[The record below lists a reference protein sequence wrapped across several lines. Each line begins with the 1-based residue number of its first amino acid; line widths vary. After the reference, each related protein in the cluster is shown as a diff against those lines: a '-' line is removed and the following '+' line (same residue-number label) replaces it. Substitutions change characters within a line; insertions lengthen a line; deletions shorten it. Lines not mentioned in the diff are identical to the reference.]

1 MTRTKYTSI
10 EKIAEQRRA
19 AKSKHAS
26 MESSKHSKS
35 GVGKLVLTKTKGAAA
50 AGAKSKEDK
59 KRKFD
64 EAKAKAA
71 AAAMALSDDDDDE
84 DDEDFTEDPNAVASS
99 SDDDELD
106 DEFDEEDDEMA
117 GPSRPPIGKQLALP
131 SGDAAAVAQ
140 LKQGGSKETA
150 AHKHMREN
158 RRSDSFAAREQSGL
172 FGKKRACKIRPS
184 AFQGMLKEFAA
195 TMGGQRPHIAKAAIV
210 CMQQSMEVMTRV
222 AILPA
227 ASEALVVSQ
236 TCGEPAALETA
247 RMEKKILYRH
257 MEFAVRAFVRRI
269 SPSLE
274 SVLDAN
280 LDFVLATEAKKAA
293 KRARADAKAKHTAG
307 LKSRIEHLRKKE
319 TRFLTEAAAAD
330 NVDLTEAE
338 RQELIDATL
347 EYENICL
354 IAAKKKVAVLTD
366 SIANA
371 QRRLAEELPLE
382 VSKAKKAIVTLEQQ
396 LIPATVESIESTKA
410 QILRED
416 KALDE
421 WLEANRQ
428 ELLASA
434 SKTIKRTDEQKKLR
448 KDTLAMRRSLTSTRT
463 ALVNLEK
470 KLASQKRM
478 IKKRGS
484 SIEAKRI
491 EMPRLKEKITKNKL
505 SLAAAQVTVSTW
517 LKAIRKGKQVRKD
530 EDAMEEDEEEADV

>member
-1 MTRTKYTSI
+1 MTRTKYTTI

-131 SGDAAAVAQ
+131 SSDAIAAAQ
-140 LKQGGSKETA
+140 KQAAKETP

-371 QRRLAEELPLE
+371 QRRLAEELPRE